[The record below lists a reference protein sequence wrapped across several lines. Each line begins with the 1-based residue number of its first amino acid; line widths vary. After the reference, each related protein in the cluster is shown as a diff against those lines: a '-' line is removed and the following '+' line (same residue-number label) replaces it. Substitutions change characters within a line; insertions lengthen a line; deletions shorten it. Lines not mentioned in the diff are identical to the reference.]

1 MYGSWSTFRRVTS
14 RAAPECNNSPRLFL
28 VWSGWQT
35 SRRRPRAHN
44 RKILNDVLYVL
55 LTTFKETEGNDI
67 QLHEP
72 PRSEVLC
79 AADKD
84 ARGEDERPAQ
94 DYL

>member
-1 MYGSWSTFRRVTS
+1 M
-14 RAAPECNNSPRLFL
+14 
-28 VWSGWQT
+28 
-35 SRRRPRAHN
+35 
-44 RKILNDVLYVL
+44 L

-67 QLHEP
+67 QLYEP
-72 PRSEVLC
+72 PPSKVLC